1 MQINLNADL
10 GEGFGPWTMGDDLA
24 MLNMIREAY
33 ADRTY
38 DDGLNLTGRSV
49 PGAVIGSVETALD
62 RVMTMLD
69 QGCLT
74 SVSGKR
80 LTVTIQSICVHG
92 DNPSA
97 VAMARALR
105 TGLETAG
112 WTVAPARG

>member
-1 MQINLNADL
+1 
-10 GEGFGPWTMGDDLA
+10 
-24 MLNMIREAY
+24 
-33 ADRTY
+33 
-38 DDGLNLTGRSV
+38 
-49 PGAVIGSVETALD
+49 
-62 RVMTMLD
+62 MLD

-105 TGLETAG
+105 TGLEIAG